1 MDTLLATTAVVC
13 DDDAVLRAIVG
24 QLLAESGYT
33 VTGQAEG
40 VEPALF
46 EIEHGEAD
54 VVILDLDLSTGDGED
69 LLRVLHERHPAV
81 KVVVFSAYVEDADQL
96 LAAGATAVVD
106 KPDFLRLEEVVRQIR
121 TADLSVDERRRHVP
135 RALPA
140 LDSPSALTVSG
151 LEPWASFRKVVGQLR
166 RGDALLAFDVVAPPP
181 LAPVWDDVFRADY
194 RLAVAR
200 AAAATRRTEDRV
212 SLSPQGF
219 PVMAVVGGHADAP
232 LAVFERVHE
241 LWAREVATATPVCVS
256 RSLRLDD
263 AGGDVLDAVL
273 QAIAGHG
280 DAQQPLHVL

>member
-46 EIEHGEAD
+46 EIEHGGAD

-69 LLRVLHERHPAV
+69 LLRVLDERHPTV
-81 KVVVFSAYVEDADQL
+81 KVVVFSAFVEDADQL

-106 KPDFLRLEEVVRQIR
+106 KPDFLRLEQVVRQIR

-135 RALPA
+135 RPLPA
-140 LDSPSALTVSG
+140 LDSPTALTVSG
-151 LEPWASFRKVVGQLR
+151 LEPWSSFHHVVGQLR
-166 RGDALLAFDVVAPPP
+166 RGDALLAFDVAPPP
-181 LAPVWDDVFRADY
+181 PLVEVWDDVFRADY

-200 AAAATRRTEDRV
+200 AAATTRRTEDRV
-212 SLSPQGF
+212 SLSPGGF
-219 PVMAVVGGHADAP
+219 PAMAVVGGHAAAP
-232 LAVFERVHE
+232 RAVFERVRE
-241 LWAREVATATPVCVS
+241 LWAREVATATPLCVYT
-256 RSLRLDD
+256 SLR
-263 AGGDVLDAVL
+263 AGDVGVDVLDAVL
-273 QAIAGHG
+273 RAIAGHA
-280 DAQQPLHVL
+280 DPAQPLRVL